1 MGRIHDR
8 NNNYSLMTPLHSS
21 KITFIFFV
29 VFVLRSMI
37 VSAADNKS
45 TTILRG
51 YYCTQY
57 LKSEKINQLNQLAR
71 LSIMIN
77 YMDLLNNS
85 YY

>member
-1 MGRIHDR
+1 
-8 NNNYSLMTPLHSS
+8 MTPLHSS

-37 VSAADNKS
+37 VSATDNKS
-45 TTILRG
+45 ITILRG